1 MQRFYRCCW
10 AITLLVAVLF
20 TGAVSIQAED
30 QEPTEPM
37 PELTDNQQKE
47 LAIMY
52 QDMFDKRKGII
63 SKYVE
68 FGVLEKEKADQ
79 IIKHLDEHY
88 QMLEENGFVIDRKHH
103 HGKHEGKFTH

>member
-1 MQRFYRCCW
+1 MERFCRSCF
-10 AITLLVAVLF
+10 AISLLVAVLF
-20 TGAVSIQAED
+20 LGAGSLQAED
-30 QEPTEPM
+30 QESPEKM
-37 PELTDNQQKE
+37 PELTESQQKE

-68 FGVLEKEKADQ
+68 FGVIEKEKADQ

-88 QMLEENGFVIDRKHH
+88 QMLEENGFVIDHKHH
-103 HGKHEGKFTH
+103 KAKHHDKVPH